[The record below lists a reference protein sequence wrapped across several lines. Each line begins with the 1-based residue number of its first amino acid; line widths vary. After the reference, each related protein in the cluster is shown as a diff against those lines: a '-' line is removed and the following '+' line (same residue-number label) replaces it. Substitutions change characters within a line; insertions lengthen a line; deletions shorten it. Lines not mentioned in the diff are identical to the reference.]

1 MVEDYRIK
9 FHTGRAESTG
19 QYMVNR
25 RGNTKAITKYVE
37 RYETPMGEFLPEIW
51 REEAKE
57 EIKAAGEMELLE
69 QVKEHCRNHCA
80 WLKKEN
86 ELEDYAINCVCN
98 RAYRAWKDFEYEET
112 IIWM

>member
-1 MVEDYRIK
+1 
-9 FHTGRAESTG
+9 
-19 QYMVNR
+19 MVNR